1 MKQFVFT
8 LQQWYDMQ
16 IGLEKQHKLQI
27 SAVEARITEC
37 REELRDLMR
46 CFNKTKVE
54 YCGAVSVGMLA
65 LRAGDYSRY
74 FECTK
79 MQMTAVQVQIDRL
92 DHEKEQLL
100 KKLVLVRREIKLL
113 DKLREKQYQAY
124 QDEVKKEQGK
134 QIDDM
139 VSYKVTVS

>member
-27 SAVEARITEC
+27 SAIETRILEC
-37 REELRDLMR
+37 REELHGLLR
-46 CFNKTKVE
+46 CFDKTKVE

-65 LRAGDYSRY
+65 LRAGDYGRY
-74 FECTK
+74 FESTK
-79 MQMTAVQVQIDRL
+79 QQMAAVQAQIERL
-92 DHEKEQLL
+92 EHEKEQWLQ
-100 KKLVLVRREIKLL
+100 KLVRVRREIKLL
-113 DKLREKQYQAY
+113 DKLREKQYKAY
-124 QDEVKKEQGK
+124 LDEVKKENGK

-139 VSYKVTVS
+139 VSFKVTVS